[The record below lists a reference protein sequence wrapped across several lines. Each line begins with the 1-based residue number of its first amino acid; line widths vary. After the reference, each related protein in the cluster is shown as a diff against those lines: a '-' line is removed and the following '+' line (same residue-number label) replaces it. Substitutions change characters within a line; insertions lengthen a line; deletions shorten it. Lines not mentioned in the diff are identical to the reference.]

1 MTSFHS
7 LLPRSL
13 LLLRRRHA
21 IQTLGHPAVHSRHH
35 QWPRATTALL
45 YACVL
50 VLVCLADLASTCR
63 FRRNQ
68 LLGCSIVV
76 LLILSLLYFAVRA
89 RVRAGSSNTAAHG
102 TCLYS
107 RMWLQGLFGSDSSDV
122 YNSAFA
128 EITALAKYELALAL
142 VRSIE
147 TSLANH
153 RATSSAR
160 NNRAHC

>member
-1 MTSFHS
+1 M
-7 LLPRSL
+7 PYKRSD
-13 LLLRRRHA
+13 
-21 IQTLGHPAVHSRHH
+21 IQRYTH
-35 QWPRATTALL
+35 ATTNGPAQPRL
-45 YACVL
+45 YYML
-50 VLVCLADLASTCR
+50 VCLCACLADLASTCR

-128 EITALAKYELALAL
+128 EITALAKYELALSL
-142 VRSIE
+142 VRSR
-147 TSLANH
+147 SLVNH
-153 RATSSAR
+153 RAASSAR
-160 NNRAHC
+160 NSRAHC